1 MRSFSVSPIEMFASL
16 WRNRELIKASAK
28 REVLGALSRLC
39 HGHLVVLL
47 QSIVNARGIHHRF

>member
-28 REVLGALSRLC
+28 REVLGAIAALSWASC
-39 HGHLVVLL
+39 GPS
-47 QSIVNARGIHHRF
+47 SIHC